1 MASGHVTPSSPLIGC
16 SYPGLGS
23 LFILALGVLFFTLFT
38 NFYIQSYTKKA
49 AALKKS
55 KEQ

>member
-1 MASGHVTPSSPLIGC
+1 MTQSSPLIGC

-49 AALKKS
+49 ADLKKA